1 MLHWPL
7 AVVCAAICTARP
19 FVGAAQE
26 PTSSQFS
33 IVSRTSGMVEVD
45 PGSTVSLVLSLEN
58 LSRDSLKLLP
68 FLGVP
73 DGWSVV
79 VGSGALS
86 LPPRATDTWV
96 VSIFIPGRAESG
108 TYLLRIGARL
118 LSRDSVPDRAET
130 ISVDVRRKHALSLT
144 LVDHPQY
151 VISGHGYELS
161 FRLKNRGNGLANVH
175 VSAQSALDSSPVID
189 RPAIQLRPDQAA
201 TSALRRKTQSG
212 THRPTRA
219 RRRVC
224 WCCSRRQKPNRWPR
238 FRRNLDCVRLLEA
251 QDYLRSSLLE
261 VVCFA
266 LIAKNVLNS
275 FFTDDQALTLHSGRK
290 EKTDSN
296 SRRRGTASA
305 LGIMSSCPR
314 LLPE

>member
-1 MLHWPL
+1 M
-7 AVVCAAICTARP
+7 V
-19 FVGAAQE
+19 E
-26 PTSSQFS
+26 PTFTFRRKAHSIHPRLSTGQQFS
-33 IVSRTSGMVEVD
+33 FAQIKPLRSTSGSIRRRQEF
-45 PGSTVSLVLSLEN
+45 TV
-58 LSRDSLKLLP
+58 R
-68 FLGVP
+68 
-73 DGWSVV
+73 
-79 VGSGALS
+79 
-86 LPPRATDTWV
+86 TT
-96 VSIFIPGRAESG
+96 
-108 TYLLRIGARL
+108 
-118 LSRDSVPDRAET
+118 
-130 ISVDVRRKHALSLT
+130 
-144 LVDHPQY
+144 
-151 VISGHGYELS
+151 S
-161 FRLKNRGNGLANVH
+161 FK
-175 VSAQSALDSSPVID
+175 
-189 RPAIQLRPDQAA
+189 
-201 TSALRRKTQSG
+201 SALRRKTQSG